1 MTDFLDQVTQ
11 SFVTKKW
18 RLTPGVRNIVGILS
32 KTNIP
37 LTVRGIEK
45 KLDLNERSIDP
56 TTVYRILERLKKA
69 KLIHDLHGKF
79 IKCTDCNN
87 KHEHHF
93 LLCEKCGNAEEIFLD
108 YRESISKQ
116 LAREKNFVL
125 NEVDLHFLGTCKDCT
140 QK

>member
-1 MTDFLDQVTQ
+1 MTDFIDQVDK
-11 SFVTKKW
+11 SFLAQKW
-18 RLTPGVRNIVGILS
+18 RLTTGVRNIVEILN

-37 LTVRGIEK
+37 LTVRNIEK
-45 KLDLNERSIDP
+45 KLDLKERSIDP

-79 IKCTDCNN
+79 IKCSDHNN

-93 LLCEKCGNAEEIFLD
+93 LLCEKCGRAEEIFLD

-116 LAREKNFVL
+116 LAKEKNFIL
-125 NEVDLHFLGTCKDCT
+125 SEVNLSFRGICKDCT